1 MSRGLLFL
9 IGLNNSNSRKVCEA
23 FDTEPV
29 AELTLHTIRDAR
41 VSELHLGDLL
51 GSLIESFEVGR
62 FLSFVVEKDHHLVSF
77 SEGSV

>member
-23 FDTEPV
+23 LDTEPV